1 MPPLFMYSSPA
12 KSRTIVRA
20 PPSTALTYASISA
33 GSLLPVTSPKMATTL
48 AVESSVERTSTRVA
62 ISGMVLAS
70 LVPAAADRQSRD
82 NLIVFE
88 RHVVGQSGDP
98 EDLPVV
104 LREPSRP
111 DLAMV
116 SPRLREEADGRG
128 DAGAGAL

>member
-62 ISGMVLAS
+62 ISGMVFAS
-70 LVPAAADRQSRD
+70 LVAAAADPQCRAKR
-82 NLIVFE
+82 IVFGG
-88 RHVVGQSGDP
+88 HVVRQTGDA

-104 LREPSRP
+104 LREPSRS
-111 DLAMV
+111 DLPMV
-116 SPRLREEADGRG
+116 TTGLREEADDQG
-128 DAGAGAL
+128 D